1 MIYLHF
7 FLKFKS
13 QLRRTRSDIVRQ
25 VDESL
30 TRSIANIGGSD
41 VTKER
46 FIISAVFNEE
56 TIGFW
61 LDIYILIEDL
71 KKKIDDSKDFFGFSL
86 VICDNVIN
94 NPELLCRFLANHNGV
109 FINGNSAKNFVPYA
123 IFEKPSE
130 WLKKTNKRKY
140 GCGNYYRIKELKN
153 FKNTARNDLDL
164 QNEIAKFSEK
174 EKEKNLLITGSQYL
188 QLHGILFD
196 YCENLTKNFPSLNI
210 CFGST
215 GLGALVDIWSFEIRS
230 LSGRSEDRPIEE
242 INNLWELLFR
252 ERIRDEVSDYIMRC
266 AKRFLKLV
274 LNFYL
279 TAAQKLKKTPVLTLE
294 NIHLAEDKI
303 TGVLIETLSEINHK
317 EKKNLIILGTG
328 ENEIDQDNLSQWKG
342 IFNKII
348 KKENKKQPP
357 VYPKLSTELWEIV
370 YAISLLNRYFPPELF
385 QKLCEEDEKNPVMIK
400 RALSILKSLGII
412 DNPREPRP
420 VTGYLEEYAHK
431 VLAERSVKIKELV
444 CGRLLSW
451 AGRRNINPC
460 FHLLI
465 IIADLESP
473 ANRQFDDLLLLKSFL
488 SDIINETI
496 SGIETSMANGKFD
509 EIVREKAPAIRC
521 IFKTTKALLSG
532 NEEDIEKTF
541 TDISEDSLNEFHDS
555 YPTLKTQLLVNLG
568 AWYLGRHN
576 KNEAA
581 NKIKEAIV
589 LGQNRNTFCLAQA
602 YRIFS
607 LVCLSKQQTIE
618 AIEYLQFALANAEKT
633 DNYNELAISAYYAA
647 ATQFLY
653 GDIFNAKKLARKSV
667 EQSLGAGRADWAD
680 RSRFL
685 EGRIEFELG
694 NLKEALEILQSLRN
708 NPFGNKTDEKDIFLA
723 AWIYRCQ
730 IYLEDPNIPK
740 PQPAN
745 HDADIFEMEAAFMA
759 GNYEKV
765 LELSNSFS
773 NPFSQENFLYTE
785 QADWRSGFAQCEHLY
800 FTHGEIQER
809 LKGLFLSLSLSR
821 MPGNRQDE
829 ALHYIQQI
837 LRDEKLCE
845 MDPYDAFYFYAKY
858 LILEQTETGPVD
870 KSTAVSIAFKR
881 LQRRA
886 SRIDDVETCR
896 QYLNV
901 PRWNR
906 ELSLVAKEY
915 KLI

>member
-1 MIYLHF
+1 MVYLHF

-13 QLRRTRSDIVRQ
+13 QLRQTRPDIVRQ
-25 VDESL
+25 VDESF
-30 TRSIANIGGSD
+30 TRSIANMGGVITVDKS
-41 VTKER
+41 V
-46 FIISAVFNEE
+46 ISAVFNEE

-71 KKKIDDSKDFFGFSL
+71 KKKIDNPKEFFGFSL
-86 VICDNVIN
+86 VICDNVLN
-94 NPELLCRFLANHNGV
+94 NPEPLCRFLANHNGV

-130 WLKKTNKRKY
+130 WLGKNNKRKY
-140 GCGNYYRIKELKN
+140 GCGNYYRIKKLKRFEN
-153 FKNTARNDLDL
+153 SANNDLEF
-164 QNEIAKFSEK
+164 QNEIAGIFEGEK
-174 EKEKNLLITGSQYL
+174 GKNVLIIGFQYSQL
-188 QLHGILFD
+188 RCGLFMFCRKLGD
-196 YCENLTKNFPSLNI
+196 FPPLNI
-210 CFGST
+210 CFGSV
-215 GLGALVDIWSFEIRS
+215 GLGALIDIWSFEIRS
-230 LSGRSEDRPIEE
+230 LPGKSGDRLTENIDS
-242 INNLWELLFR
+242 LWELLFR

-266 AKRFLKLV
+266 VKRFLKLV
-274 LNFYL
+274 IEFYL
-279 TAAQKLKKTPVLTLE
+279 GAAKKMNKTPVLALE
-294 NIHLAEDKI
+294 NIHLAEKKVI
-303 TGVLIETLSEINHK
+303 KLLMETLSEISQK
-317 EKKNLIILGTG
+317 DKKNLIILGTG
-328 ENEIDQDNLSQWKG
+328 EIEIEQNKLNQWG
-342 IFNKII
+342 TVFEKII
-348 KKENKKQPP
+348 KVKNEKQNH
-357 VYPKLSTELWEIV
+357 VYPKLSTELWEIL
-370 YAISLLNRYFPPELF
+370 YAVSLFNRYFPPELF
-385 QKLCEEDEKNPVMIK
+385 QKLCEEDEKNPIMIK
-400 RALSILKSLGII
+400 RALSILRSLGII
-412 DNPREPRP
+412 DNIREPRP
-420 VTGYLEEYAHK
+420 VTMYLEEYARRA
-431 VLAERSVKIKELV
+431 LGESSVKIKEIV
-444 CGRLLSW
+444 RGRLLSW
-451 AGRRNINPC
+451 ASRRNINPC
-460 FHLLI
+460 FHLLT
-465 IIADLESP
+465 IIAALESP
-473 ANRQFDDLLLLKSFL
+473 QNREFEDILLLKSFL
-488 SDIINETI
+488 SDIINDTT
-496 SGIETSMANGKFD
+496 SGIENSMANGKF
-509 EIVREKAPAIRC
+509 EELVKEKAAAIRC
-521 IFKTTKALLSG
+521 IFYTSKALISG

-541 TDISEDSLNEFHDS
+541 IDISEEKINEFS
-555 YPTLKTQLLVNLG
+555 AMYLRVQILVNIG

-576 KNEAA
+576 GNEAA
-581 NKIKEAIV
+581 KKIKEAIL

-607 LVCLSKQQTIE
+607 LVCLSKQQTVE
-618 AIEYLQFALANAEKT
+618 AIEYLQFALSNAEKT

-653 GDIFNAKKLARKSV
+653 GDVFNAKKLARKSI
-667 EQSLGAGRADWAD
+667 EQSLGAGRAEWAD

-708 NPFGNKTDEKDIFLA
+708 EPFGNKTDEKDSLLA

-759 GNYEKV
+759 GNYEKAF
-765 LELSNSFS
+765 ELSNSFS
-773 NPFSQENFLYTE
+773 NPFLKENFLYTE

-800 FTHGEIQER
+800 FTHGEIQDR
-809 LKGLFLSLSLSR
+809 MKGLFLSLSLSR
-821 MPGNRQDE
+821 LPGNRHDE
-829 ALHYIQQI
+829 GLQHIQQI

-858 LILEQTETGPVD
+858 LILEQTETSPVD